1 MINQRVKEWF
11 LFQKKAG
18 KRQNYFAEIWDLS
31 KQRVNQYAKGDGPI
45 GIEPVIKIL
54 DFDKDL
60 NARWLILGEGKMYE
74 DELKNNVIKP
84 EISYNK
90 EIESIFSELRN
101 QVKVKDEQ
109 LKFYQKIIEKKLNF

>member
-54 DFDKDL
+54 EFDKEL
-60 NARWLILGEGKMYE
+60 NARWLILGEGAMY
-74 DELKNNVIKP
+74 DK
-84 EISYNK
+84 K
-90 EIESIFSELRN
+90 EESIDKDSIAIVSELG
-101 QVKVKDEQ
+101 KQ
-109 LKFYQKIIEKKLNF
+109 LKIKDDQLNFYQKIIEKKLEI